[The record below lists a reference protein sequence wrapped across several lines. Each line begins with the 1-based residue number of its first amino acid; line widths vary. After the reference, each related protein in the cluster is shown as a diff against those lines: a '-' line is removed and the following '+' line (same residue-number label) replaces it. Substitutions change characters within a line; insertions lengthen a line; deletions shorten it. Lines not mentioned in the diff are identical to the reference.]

1 MNNGFSPAAIELLR
15 PQVEAIVDRILNLM
29 GNTSEVDLMP
39 AIAHPLP
46 VSVIAELLGIPDTM
60 QTQLTEW
67 SDAIATF
74 IGKPITSV
82 ASLADAF
89 AVAMMYDAD
98 LFRVWLEILSMQT
111 SPQELMARPGVL
123 DRIMEIASTHVV
135 VTPPSPSR
143 EQLLR
148 MLRSDK
154 RGLEQLAG

>member
-111 SPQELMARPGVL
+111 SPQEVMARPGVV
-123 DRIMEIASTHVV
+123 DRIMQVASAHEAVI
-135 VTPPSPSR
+135 PPGPSR
-143 EQLLR
+143 EELLR
-148 MLRSDK
+148 MLHSER
-154 RGLEQLAG
+154 REIQRVPA